1 MTDTLSA
8 RFDQLMQTTAALQVG
23 HFELASG
30 LHSQRF
36 FRCIKLFER
45 PRDLAFF
52 LDAFANRFTMPVDV
66 VLGANEAGSIL
77 AFETARR
84 LGARLAIARHVDQ
97 QYSLIKGFAFKPN
110 QRVLIV
116 DDITTT
122 GGTAKKLLHIVE
134 AAGAIPV
141 AVGLLTTKGLFNVE
155 FPCPVEVLI
164 ALQGMDAIAPADC
177 PLCAQGVPLSR

>member
-8 RFDQLMQTTAALQVG
+8 RFYQLMQTTAALQDG

-45 PRDLAFF
+45 PRDLALF
-52 LDAFANRFTMPVDV
+52 LDAFASRFSMPIDI

-84 LGARLAIARHVDQ
+84 LGTRLAIARQVDHDYQ
-97 QYSLIKGFAFKPN
+97 LIAGFAFKPD

-122 GGTAKKLLHIVE
+122 GGTAKQLMSLVE
-134 AAGAIPV
+134 AAGAVPV

-155 FPCPVEVLI
+155 FPCPVEILI
-164 ALQGMDAIAPADC
+164 ALEGMDAIAPEDC
-177 PLCAQGVPLSR
+177 PLCAQGLPLTR